1 MAATSFV
8 KNGIVFL
15 IDALTIPLTPFVAL
29 FSKIQSR
36 IGPKRLPISYKIW
49 DFFGV
54 MPLSYHYYQPVF
66 NASELSEKT
75 WTEEDPLYGI
85 DLNTEQQLTLL
96 GKLQYNDELTQFPIQ
111 KKSENSLDFYYD
123 NWMFC
128 SGDAEILYS
137 LIRHYKPKRLIE
149 IGSGF
154 STRIAKQAIVRN
166 QQEGYRTE
174 HTCVEPY
181 EAPWLEKLGVD
192 RVIRERVETLPIDFF
207 ETLEAND
214 ILFIDSSHVLRTRGD
229 VFYEYLQI
237 LPKLKSGV
245 IVHIH
250 DIFIPFEYPKS
261 WLTQER
267 WFWTEQYLL
276 QAFLVHNSAFE
287 VLLGL
292 NYLAHHHRDAL
303 NRCCP
308 VFEQQKD
315 RVASSFWIRRK

>member
-1 MAATSFV
+1 MIAISSLKGLAVS
-8 KNGIVFL
+8 L
-15 IDALTIPLTPFVAL
+15 IDALTVPITPIVAL
-29 FSKIQSR
+29 FSKLQAR
-36 IGPKRLPISYKIW
+36 IGPNRLPLSYKIW

-54 MPLSYHYYQPVF
+54 MPLNYHYYQPIF
-66 NASELSEKT
+66 KTSELSEET
-75 WTEEDPLYGI
+75 WTEEDPLYGV
-85 DLNTEQQLTLL
+85 DFNVEGQLNLL
-96 GKLQYNDELTQFPIQ
+96 KQLQYNAELTQFPVE
-111 KKSENSLDFYYD
+111 KLAEDDLNFYYD

-137 LIRHYKPKRLIE
+137 LIRRYKPKRLIE

-154 STRIAKQAIVRN
+154 STRIAKHAIQTN
-166 QQEGYRTE
+166 SKEGNKTE
-174 HTCVEPY
+174 HICVEPY

-192 RVIRERVETLPIDFF
+192 RVIRERVETLPIEFF
-207 ETLEAND
+207 ETLEADD

-245 IVHIH
+245 IIHIH

-261 WLTQER
+261 WLVKER

-276 QAFLVHNSAFE
+276 QAFLVYNSAFE
-287 VLLGL
+287 VLLAL
-292 NYLAHHHRDAL
+292 NYLAQHHREEL
-303 NRCCP
+303 NHCCP
-308 VFEQQKD
+308 VFDKQKN